1 MTDIDYTR
9 YPSREFQIN
18 WLRVYLTNYHK
29 YDGKTISD
37 EYIRLV
43 YADVNKFALISHFM
57 WAIWGLIQ
65 AEHSSIDYD
74 FIE

>member
-1 MTDIDYTR
+1 MTDIDYSR
-9 YPSREFQIN
+9 YPDRAFQIN

-29 YDGKTISD
+29 YDGKTIDD
-37 EYIRLV
+37 EYINQV

-57 WAIWGLIQ
+57 WATWGLIQ
-65 AEHSSIDYD
+65 AEHSAIDYD